1 MSDEKGQEANDIKI
15 PKKVLNAVSR
25 RMLLFENSINFERM
39 QSLALTYTLLPVIRF
54 LYSDKQ
60 QRIEAMQRHL
70 VFFNSNVSTASLI
83 AGVAVAMEEE
93 KANGKDISSE
103 DINTVKTGLM
113 GPASGIG
120 DALFW
125 GTFVPI
131 LGGIAA
137 SMGEDGN
144 ILAPI
149 LHQVARVGVYA
160 ILMFF
165 FVRLGHSQGL
175 NLFQYSDNDMLNKIT
190 QGAKILAAIVIGGLV
205 ASLVDAETGLSFV
218 DTDLQEDVFD
228 EIIPNFMPLVIFFV
242 LFYFL
247 NRRKWSPITL
257 ILLIFALGI
266 GLTYFD
272 IFVSLEE

>member
-272 IFVSLEE
+272 IFVSL